1 MDANQNF
8 KVDAVIVGSG
18 VAGALIAKQLADAG
32 KQVLILEAGP
42 EIPPNVNDYMQRFFK
57 AAAKVPESPYPPEL
71 FTDGKLTDPRKVNA
85 GRATSVML
93 GSWKDPTQSYLVQT
107 GPMPFGSTYER
118 IGGGTSLH
126 WLGTS
131 LRFLPSD
138 FKMRKLYNRFVDWP
152 ITYDDLGKGGADSWY
167 SKAEAE
173 LGVSADAE
181 DQGYLGIDPNDYA
194 YPMPKI
200 PLSRVDKV
208 ISGKVAGMS
217 LNGASLTVRS
227 TPAARNSRPYRQRR
241 TCAGNT
247 NCIPICPIQAKYDPT
262 VTVNEALRLGVKI
275 KYRSVVHNIVLDG
288 DGRVSRIDFLQ
299 YGSEMGGL
307 TGRGSVSATVFIVA
321 GNAIETPRLLLMSKN
336 EGRTLNGVANRSGM
350 VGRNLMDHPYLVT
363 WGLMS
368 DQDSDRVFPYRGP
381 LSTAGIEDLRD
392 GPFRRDRGA
401 FRIEIG
407 NEGWNFVV
415 GGVGSGDDPGVTTVD
430 FVNGLNVSGLNT
442 GGPNGGTEAL
452 FGSNLVKRLNNRI
465 TRQFRLGFL
474 IEQSPDSSNRVTLSE
489 RNKDGLGLPRPQI
502 TYNLSEYTK
511 KGLVAAKQASDA
523 IFKKLNAQSFTVT
536 PPRTDPSSFE
546 ATIDGNKTRIGFLG
560 AGHIVGTYRMGDD
573 PKQSVVDS
581 FQRSHDHRNLYL
593 VGSGTFP
600 TVATANPTL
609 TLAALCLRTADHII
623 NNKDLK

>member
-1 MDANQNF
+1 MDASQNLN
-8 KVDAVIVGSG
+8 VDAVIVGSG
-18 VAGALIAKQLADAG
+18 VAGALIAKQLGDAG

-71 FTDGKLTDPRKVNA
+71 FTDPSKVNA

-93 GSWKDPTQSYLVQT
+93 GPNYKDPKKSYLIQT

-138 FKMRKLYNRFVDWP
+138 FKMRTLYNRFVDWP

-173 LGVSADAE
+173 IGVSADAE
-181 DQGYLGIDPNDYA
+181 DQGYLGIDSSDYS

-208 ISGKVAGMS
+208 ISGKIAGMS
-217 LNGASLTVRS
+217 LDGKALTVRS
-227 TPAARNSRPYRQRR
+227 TPAARNSRPYQQRR

-262 VTVNEALRLGVKI
+262 VTVNEALRTGSVKI
-275 KYRSVVHNIVLDG
+275 KYRSVVDEVVVNG
-288 DGRVSRIDFLQ
+288 DGRVSRINFLQ
-299 YGSEMGGL
+299 YGSEMGPP
-307 TGRGSVSATVFIVA
+307 TGRGSVTATVFIIA
-321 GNAIETPRLLLMSKN
+321 ANAIETPKLLLMSKN
-336 EGRTLNGVANRSGM
+336 GGRTPNGVANSSGM

-363 WGLMS
+363 WGLMP

-430 FVNGLNVSGLNT
+430 FVNGLNISGLNT
-442 GGPNGGTEAL
+442 GGPNGGAEAL
-452 FGSNLVKRLNNRI
+452 FGSELVKRLNNRV

-474 IEQSPDSSNRVTLSE
+474 IEQSPDSSNRVTLSK
-489 RNKDGLGLPRPQI
+489 RHRDGLGLPRPQI

-511 KGLVAAKQASDA
+511 RGLVAAKQASDA

-536 PPRTDPSSFE
+536 PPATDPSSFE
-546 ATIDGNKTRIGFLG
+546 ATIDRNKTLRRFPRRW
-560 AGHIVGTYRMGDD
+560 AYR
-573 PKQSVVDS
+573 
-581 FQRSHDHRNLYL
+581 RNLSH
-593 VGSGTFP
+593 GP
-600 TVATANPTL
+600 
-609 TLAALCLRTADHII
+609 
-623 NNKDLK
+623 

>member
-1 MDANQNF
+1 MAANQNLRF
-8 KVDAVIVGSG
+8 DAVIVGSG
-18 VAGALIAKQLADAG
+18 VAGALIAKQLGEAG

-42 EIPPNVNDYMQRFFK
+42 EIPPNTNGYMQRFFK
-57 AAAKVPESPYPPEL
+57 ASAKVPESPYPPEL
-71 FTDGKLTDPRKVNA
+71 FADPGRVNA

-93 GSWKDPTQSYLVQT
+93 GPNYKNPKQSYMVQT

-118 IGGGTSLH
+118 IGGGTSMH

-138 FKMRKLYNRFVDWP
+138 FKMKTLYNRFVDWP

-167 SKAEAE
+167 SKAEAVI
-173 LGVSADAE
+173 GVSADAE
-181 DQGYLGIDPNDYA
+181 DQGYLGIDSKDYA

-200 PLSRVDKV
+200 PMSRVDKV
-208 ISGKVAGMS
+208 IGSKVDGIS
-217 LNGASLTVRS
+217 LDGALLKVRS
-227 TPAARNSRPYRQRR
+227 TPAARNSRPYQQRR

-262 VTVNEALRLGVKI
+262 VTVNEALRTGSVKI
-275 KYRSVVHNIVLDG
+275 MYRTVAHKIVIDG
-288 DGRVSRIDFLQ
+288 NGRVSRIDYRQ
-299 YGSEMGGL
+299 YGGEIGPQ
-307 TGRGSVSATVFIVA
+307 TGEGSVTAKVFVVA
-321 GNAIETPRLLLMSKN
+321 ANAIETPRLLLMSKN
-336 EGRTLNGVANRSGM
+336 EGRTPDGVANGSPDRL

-363 WGLMS
+363 WGLMP
-368 DQDSDRVFPYRGP
+368 DKDTDRVFPYRGP

-392 GPFRRDRGA
+392 GPFRRERGA

-442 GGPNGGTEAL
+442 GGHNGGTEAL
-452 FGSNLVKRLNNRI
+452 FGSNLVTRLNNRI

-474 IEQSPDSSNRVTLSE
+474 IEQSPDSSNRVTLSDQHT
-489 RNKDGLGLPRPQI
+489 DGLRLPRPQI

-511 KGLVAAKQASDA
+511 KGLIAAKQASDA
-523 IFKKLNAQSFTVT
+523 IFKKMNAQPFTVT
-536 PPRTDPSSFE
+536 PPNTDPSSFE
-546 ATIDGNKTRIGFLG
+546 ATIGGNKTRIGFLG
-560 AGHIVGTYRMGDD
+560 AGHIVGTYRMGTHRTN
-573 PKQSVVDS
+573 SVVNDM
-581 FQRSHDHRNLYL
+581 QRSWDHDNLYL

-609 TLAALCLRTADHII
+609 TLSALCLRTADYLVKRVL
-623 NNKDLK
+623 N

>member
-1 MDANQNF
+1 MDASQSLN
-8 KVDAVIVGSG
+8 VDAVIVGSG
-18 VAGALIAKQLADAG
+18 VAGALIAKQLGDAG

-71 FTDGKLTDPRKVNA
+71 FTDPSKVNA

-93 GSWKDPTQSYLVQT
+93 GPNYKDPKKSYLIQT

-138 FKMRKLYNRFVDWP
+138 FKMRTLYNRFVDWP

-173 LGVSADAE
+173 IGVSADAE
-181 DQGYLGIDPNDYA
+181 DQGYLGIDSNDYS

-200 PLSRVDKV
+200 PLSTVDKV
-208 ISGKVAGMS
+208 ISGKIAGMS
-217 LNGASLTVRS
+217 LDGKALTVRS

-262 VTVNEALRLGVKI
+262 VTVNEALRTGTGSVKI
-275 KYRSVVHNIVLDG
+275 KYRSVVHEVVVNG
-288 DGRVSRIDFLQ
+288 DGRVSRINFLQ
-299 YGSEMGGL
+299 YGSEMGPP
-307 TGRGSVSATVFIVA
+307 TGRGSVTATVFVIA
-321 GNAIETPRLLLMSKN
+321 ANAIETPKLLLMSKN
-336 EGRTLNGVANRSGM
+336 GGRTPNGVANSSGM

-363 WGLMS
+363 WGLMP

-430 FVNGLNVSGLNT
+430 FVNGLNISGLNT
-442 GGPNGGTEAL
+442 GGPNGRAEAL
-452 FGSNLVKRLNNRI
+452 FGSDLVKRLNNRV

-474 IEQSPDSSNRVTLSE
+474 IEQSPDSSNRVTLSK
-489 RNKDGLGLPRPQI
+489 RHRDGLGLPRPQI

-511 KGLVAAKQASDA
+511 RGLVAAKQASDA

-536 PPRTDPSSFE
+536 PPATDPSSFE
-546 ATIDGNKTRIGFLG
+546 ATIDRNKTRVGFLG
-560 AGHIVGTYRMGDD
+560 AGHIVGTYRMGADQT
-573 PKQSVVDS
+573 KSVVDS

-609 TLAALCLRTADHII
+609 TIAALCLRTADHIL
-623 NNKDLK
+623 NKDLK

>member
-1 MDANQNF
+1 MDASQNLN
-8 KVDAVIVGSG
+8 VDAVIVGSG
-18 VAGALIAKQLADAG
+18 VAGALIAKQLGDAG

-71 FTDGKLTDPRKVNA
+71 FTDPSKVNA

-93 GSWKDPTQSYLVQT
+93 GPNYKDPKKSYLIQT

-138 FKMRKLYNRFVDWP
+138 FKMRTLYNRFVDWP

-173 LGVSADAE
+173 IGVSADAE
-181 DQGYLGIDPNDYA
+181 DQGYLGINSSDYS

-208 ISGKVAGMS
+208 ISGKIAGMS
-217 LNGASLTVRS
+217 LDGKALTVRS
-227 TPAARNSRPYRQRR
+227 TPAARNSRPYQQRR

-262 VTVNEALRLGVKI
+262 VTVNEALRTGSVKI
-275 KYRSVVHNIVLDG
+275 KYRSVVDEVVVNG
-288 DGRVSRIDFLQ
+288 DGRVSRINFLQ
-299 YGSEMGGL
+299 YGSEMGPP
-307 TGRGSVSATVFIVA
+307 TGRGSVTATVFIIA
-321 GNAIETPRLLLMSKN
+321 ANAIETPKLLLMSKN
-336 EGRTLNGVANRSGM
+336 GGRTPNGVANSSGM

-363 WGLMS
+363 WGLMP

-430 FVNGLNVSGLNT
+430 FVNGLNISGLNT
-442 GGPNGGTEAL
+442 GGPNGGAEAL
-452 FGSNLVKRLNNRI
+452 FGSELVKRLNNRV

-474 IEQSPDSSNRVTLSE
+474 IEQSPDSSNRVTLSK
-489 RNKDGLGLPRPQI
+489 RHRDGLGLPRPQI

-511 KGLVAAKQASDA
+511 RGLVAAKQASDA

-536 PPRTDPSSFE
+536 PPATDPSSFE
-546 ATIDGNKTRIGFLG
+546 ATIDRNKTRVGFLG
-560 AGHIVGTYRMGDD
+560 AGHIVGTYRMGPDQT
-573 PKQSVVDS
+573 KSVVDS

-609 TLAALCLRTADHII
+609 TIAALCLRTADHIL
-623 NNKDLK
+623 NKDLK

>member
-1 MDANQNF
+1 MDANQNLN
-8 KVDAVIVGSG
+8 VDAVIVGSG
-18 VAGALIAKQLADAG
+18 VAGALIAKQLGVAG
-32 KQVLILEAGP
+32 KQVLILEAGA
-42 EIPPNVNDYMQRFFK
+42 EIPPNVNDYMKRFFT
-57 AAAKVPESPYPPEL
+57 ASAKVPESPYPPEL
-71 FTDGKLTDPRKVNA
+71 FTDPGKVNA

-93 GSWKDPTQSYLVQT
+93 GPNYKDPKQSYLVQT

-167 SKAEAE
+167 SKAEADI
-173 LGVSADAE
+173 GVSADAE
-181 DQGYLGIDPNDYA
+181 DQGYLGIESKDYS

-208 ISGKVAGMS
+208 INGKIAGMS
-217 LNGASLTVRS
+217 LDGASLTVRS
-227 TPAARNSRPYRQRR
+227 TPAARNSRPYQQRR

-262 VTVNEALRLGVKI
+262 VMVNEALSTGSVKI
-275 KYRSVVHNIVLDG
+275 MYRSVAHNLVVDG
-288 DGRVSRIDFLQ
+288 NGRVSRIDFLQ
-299 YGSEMGGL
+299 YGSEMGPP
-307 TGRGSVSATVFIVA
+307 TGRGSVTATVFIIA
-321 GNAIETPRLLLMSKN
+321 ANAIETPRLLLMSKN
-336 EGRTLNGVANRSGM
+336 EGRTPNGVANGSGF

-363 WGLMS
+363 WGLMP

-392 GPFRRDRGA
+392 GPFRPDRGA

-430 FVNGLNVSGLNT
+430 FVNGLNISGLNT

-465 TRQFRLGFL
+465 TRQFR
-474 IEQSPDSSNRVTLSE
+474 
-489 RNKDGLGLPRPQI
+489 
-502 TYNLSEYTK
+502 
-511 KGLVAAKQASDA
+511 
-523 IFKKLNAQSFTVT
+523 
-536 PPRTDPSSFE
+536 
-546 ATIDGNKTRIGFLG
+546 
-560 AGHIVGTYRMGDD
+560 
-573 PKQSVVDS
+573 
-581 FQRSHDHRNLYL
+581 
-593 VGSGTFP
+593 
-600 TVATANPTL
+600 
-609 TLAALCLRTADHII
+609 
-623 NNKDLK
+623 